1 MGGINMSES
10 VEPTHEPEV
19 RKADVVPQVQASL
32 AQVQAPDDDAKQ
44 AQRLRRE
51 RLFEVAGAIALAVVA
66 VATAWSG
73 YQATRWTDAQSA
85 RYAQASAQRVAAT
98 RDATLAGQLR
108 IYDEVLVNNWLNAHA
123 SGNFALETV
132 FRRRFR
138 PEFEPVFDAWL
149 ALDPLNNPDAPP
161 GPLFMPQYSG
171 SLPSAADQLEAEAS
185 AQFDE
190 GQAAAEQSAAYVLNT
205 VFLAMVLF
213 LTSMAERFEWHPLRA
228 TILGFAV
235 VMLLFAV
242 YHLATYP
249 IV

>member
-1 MGGINMSES
+1 MSES
-10 VEPTHEPEV
+10 LHAAPEPATRES
-19 RKADVVPQVQASL
+19 AAAPQVQGA
-32 AQVQAPDDDAKQ
+32 ATQDQALGEERSR

-51 RLFEVAGAIALAVVA
+51 RAFEVAGAIALAVVA

-85 RYAQASAQRVAAT
+85 RYAQASAQRVQAT

-123 SGNFALETV
+123 SGNTTLENV

-138 PEFEPVFDAWL
+138 PEFQPVFDAWL
-149 ALDPLNNPDAPP
+149 ALDPFDNPDAPP
-161 GPLFMPQYSG
+161 GPLFMPEYPS
-171 SLPSAADQLEAEAS
+171 SLPSAADQLEAQADRE
-185 AQFDE
+185 FGE
-190 GQAAAEQSAAYVLNT
+190 GQTAAEQSAAYVLNT

-228 TILGFAV
+228 AILGLAI

-249 IV
+249 IIP

>member
-1 MGGINMSES
+1 MDKSAWVTPVAEIGSDGLA
-10 VEPTHEPEV
+10 PEAPNGQSHAELPQ
-19 RKADVVPQVQASL
+19 ADASR
-32 AQVQAPDDDAKQ
+32 AN
-44 AQRLRRE
+44 RLRRE
-51 RLFEVAGAIALAVVA
+51 RLFEVAGAVALAVVA

-85 RYAQASAQRVAAT
+85 RYAQASAQRVEAT

-123 SGNFALETV
+123 SGNAVLENV

-138 PEFEPVFDAWL
+138 PEFLPIFDAWL
-149 ALDPLNNPDAPP
+149 ALDPFTNTDAPP
-161 GPLFMPQYSG
+161 GPLFMPQYPS
-171 SLPSAADQLEAEAS
+171 SLPSASDQLEAEAS
-185 AQFDE
+185 QQFRE

-228 TILGFAV
+228 AILGLAIA
-235 VMLLFAV
+235 MLLFAV
-242 YHLATYP
+242 YHLATSP
-249 IV
+249 IIP

>member
-1 MGGINMSES
+1 
-10 VEPTHEPEV
+10 V
-19 RKADVVPQVQASL
+19 
-32 AQVQAPDDDAKQ
+32 
-44 AQRLRRE
+44 
-51 RLFEVAGAIALAVVA
+51 FEVASAIALAVVA

-85 RYAQASAQRVAAT
+85 RYAQASAQRVEAT

-123 SGNFALETV
+123 SGNTALEDV

-138 PEFEPVFDAWL
+138 PEFQPVFDAWL
-149 ALDPLNNPDAPP
+149 ALDPFDNPDAPP
-161 GPLFMPQYSG
+161 GPLFMPEYPS
-171 SLPSAADQLEAEAS
+171 SLPSAADQLEAQADRE
-185 AQFDE
+185 FGE
-190 GQAAAEQSAAYVLNT
+190 GQTAAEQSAAYVLNT

-228 TILGFAV
+228 AILGLAI

-249 IV
+249 IIP

>member
-1 MGGINMSES
+1 VSES
-10 VEPTHEPEV
+10 AGATPEPAARDANVSPQSQGAAVQDH
-19 RKADVVPQVQASL
+19 KATDERSR
-32 AQVQAPDDDAKQ
+32 

-51 RLFEVAGAIALAVVA
+51 RAFEVAGAIALAVVA

-85 RYAQASAQRVAAT
+85 RYAQASALRVEAT

-123 SGNFALETV
+123 TGNTALEDV

-138 PEFEPVFDAWL
+138 PGFQPVFDAWL
-149 ALDPLNNPDAPP
+149 ALDPFNNPNAPP
-161 GPLFMPQYSG
+161 GPLFMPQYPS
-171 SLPSAADQLEAEAS
+171 SLPGAADELEAQAN
-185 AQFDE
+185 QVFND
-190 GQAAAEQSAAYVLNT
+190 GQTAAEQSAAYVLNT
-205 VFLAMVLF
+205 VFLATVLF
-213 LTSMAERFEWHPLRA
+213 LTAMAERFEWHPLRA
-228 TILGFAV
+228 VILGLAI

-249 IV
+249 VLP

>member
-1 MGGINMSES
+1 MTES
-10 VEPTHEPEV
+10 TPVTPEQEV
-19 RKADVVPQVQASL
+19 RTDNVAALVPRGQAQAEVP
-32 AQVQAPDDDAKQ
+32 AQALG

-51 RLFEVAGAIALAVVA
+51 RAFEVAGAIALAVVA

-85 RYAQASAQRVAAT
+85 KYAQASAQRVEAT

-123 SGNFALETV
+123 TGNTPLENV

-138 PEFEPVFDAWL
+138 PEFELVFEAWL
-149 ALDPLNNPDAPP
+149 ALDPFNNPDAPP
-161 GPLFMPQYSG
+161 GPLFMPQYPS
-171 SLPSAADQLEAEAS
+171 SLPSAADQLEAEAGQ
-185 AQFDE
+185 QFSE

-213 LTSMAERFEWHPLRA
+213 LTSIAERFEWHPLRA
-228 TILGFAV
+228 AILGLAII
-235 VMLLFAV
+235 MLLFAV
-242 YHLATYP
+242 YHLAIYP
-249 IV
+249 IIA